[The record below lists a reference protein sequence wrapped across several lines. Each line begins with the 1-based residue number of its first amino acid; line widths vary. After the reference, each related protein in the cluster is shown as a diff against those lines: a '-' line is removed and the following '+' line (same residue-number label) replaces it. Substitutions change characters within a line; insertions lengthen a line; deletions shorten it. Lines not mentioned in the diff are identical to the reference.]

1 LRPLDILD
9 YAFRDYTSNKFK
21 TVMSSLG
28 IIIGVMAIVVMLTL
42 GNGLTSGVT
51 SQFSGLA
58 LDTMM
63 VMPGSI
69 LAGPQNSNTV
79 ALPPAQFTDRDV
91 NLIVNTPGVA
101 AVNPVITLSGAVV
114 TSGGENLTLSVNAIV
129 PQYFTNWYSGYMDK
143 GRFLQS
149 SDTYSV
155 VLGSNVSNGT
165 FDRNVYTGSYINITN
180 PYTGGSQNYQVVGVL
195 KEINASIIGGNPNTA
210 IYMTEQGFAAV
221 SGQTSYTTINV
232 KADSVQNVDTTAQNV
247 QNSLAR
253 LHRNEAYSVITQKMF
268 MNLITMVFNMITYVL
283 AGIGGISLVVGGIGI
298 MNVMTLTVRERTKEI
313 GLMKAIGA
321 TTLDVRMVFIAES
334 AILGLFSGI
343 AGVVIAGILAAIIG
357 NIAGLSMPMSL
368 TNIALGVGFGLFI
381 TTIFGVYPANQAALM
396 DPIEALRA
404 E

>member
-42 GNGLTSGVT
+42 GNGLSSGIT

-58 LDTMM
+58 LDTMI
-63 VMPGSI
+63 VVPGSI
-69 LAGPQNSNTV
+69 LTGSQSSNTV
-79 ALPPAQFTDRDV
+79 VLPPAQFTDRDV
-91 NLIVNTPGVA
+91 NLILNTPGVA
-101 AVNPVITLSGAVV
+101 AVNPQITLSGAVV

-129 PQYFTNWYSGYMDK
+129 PQDFMKWYAGDMDK

-165 FDRNVYTGSYINITN
+165 FDRNVYTGSYIVITN
-180 PYTGGSQNYQVVGVL
+180 PYTGSSQSYQVVGVL
-195 KEINASIIGGNPNTA
+195 NEINASIIGGSPNTA
-210 IYMTEQGFAAV
+210 IYMSAQGFKAI
-221 SGQTSYTTINV
+221 SGQTSYSMINV
-232 KADSVQNVDTTAQNV
+232 RADSVQNV

-268 MNLITMVFNMITYVL
+268 MTLITTVFNMITYVL

-321 TTLDVRMVFIAES
+321 TTFDVRMVFIAES

-343 AGVVIAGILAAIIG
+343 AGVAIAGILAAIIG
-357 NIAGLSMPMSL
+357 NYAGLSMPMSL
-368 TNIALGVGFGLFI
+368 TNIALGVGFGLFV

-404 E
+404 D

>member
-1 LRPLDILD
+1 MRLLDILD

-42 GNGLTSGVT
+42 GNGLSAGVT

-63 VMPGSI
+63 VIPGSI
-69 LAGPQNSNTV
+69 LTSPSNSNTV

-91 NLIVNTPGVA
+91 NLILNTPGVA
-101 AVNPVITLSGAVV
+101 AVNPQISLSGVIV
-114 TSGGENLTLSVNAIV
+114 TSGGENLSMSTDAVV
-129 PQYFTNWYSGYMDK
+129 PQYFMKWYSGDMDK

-165 FDRNVYTGSYINITN
+165 FSRNVNVGSFINITN
-180 PYTGGSQNYQVVGVL
+180 PYTDSSQSYQVVGVL
-195 KEINASIIGGNPNTA
+195 KEINASIIGGNPNMAVYMSTSGFKA
-210 IYMTEQGFAAV
+210 I
-221 SGQTSYTTINV
+221 SGQTSYSTINV
-232 KADSVQNVDTTAQNV
+232 RANSVQTVDTTAQNV
-247 QNSLAR
+247 QDSLSR

-268 MNLITMVFNMITYVL
+268 MTLITTVFNMITYVL
-283 AGIGGISLVVGGIGI
+283 AGIGGISLIVGGIGI

-321 TTLDVRMVFIAES
+321 TTTDVRLVFIAES

-343 AGVVIAGILAAIIG
+343 AGVVIAGIIAAIIG
-357 NIAGLSMPMSL
+357 NIANLSMPMSL